1 MRNKL
6 GIGFFGVMIVA
17 LMLVTGAYQ
26 LSYQR
31 AKEQREVKLQ
41 VAEETRAEGQKK
53 EETTAATPDPA
64 TVAADGQALKEDCYY
79 LMEVNGY
86 VVVYLSDKKTPYE
99 YTDIK
104 YDDLPAELRDEIRN
118 GKYVEDAKSLYG
130 FLENYSS

>member
-6 GIGFFGVMIVA
+6 GIGFFAVMIVA

-31 AKEQREVKLQ
+31 AKEQMEVKMQ
-41 VAEETRAEGQKK
+41 AAQETRAEGSQK
-53 EETTAATPDPA
+53 EDASSVNPDPA
-64 TVAADGQALKEDCYY
+64 SVAADGQALKEDCYY

-104 YDDLPAELRDEIRN
+104 CDGLPSEMQEEIRN
-118 GKYVEDAKSLYG
+118 GKYMEDAKELYG

>member
-6 GIGFFGVMIVA
+6 GIGFFAVMIVA

-31 AKEQREVKLQ
+31 AKEQMEVKMQ
-41 VAEETRAEGQKK
+41 AAQETRAEGSQK
-53 EETTAATPDPA
+53 EDASSVNPDPA
-64 TVAADGQALKEDCYY
+64 SVAADGQALKEDCYY

-99 YTDIK
+99 C
-104 YDDLPAELRDEIRN
+104 
-118 GKYVEDAKSLYG
+118 VEDAKSLYG

>member
-6 GIGFFGVMIVA
+6 GIGFFAVMIVA

-31 AKEQREVKLQ
+31 AKEQMEVRIQ
-41 VAEETRAEGQKK
+41 AAENTRVEESQK
-53 EETTAATPDPA
+53 EDAA
-64 TVAADGQALKEDCYY
+64 VAADGQALKEDCYY

-86 VVVYLSDKKTPYE
+86 IVVYLSDKKTPYE

-104 YDDLPAELRDEIRN
+104 YDDLPAELQDEIRN

>member
-6 GIGFFGVMIVA
+6 GIGFLAVMIVA

-31 AKEQREVKLQ
+31 AKEQMEVKMQ
-41 VAEETRAEGQKK
+41 AAQETRAEGSQK
-53 EETTAATPDPA
+53 EDASSVNPDPA
-64 TVAADGQALKEDCYY
+64 SVAADGQALKEDCYY

>member
-1 MRNKL
+1 MRNKI
-6 GIGFFGVMIVA
+6 GIGFFAVMIVA

-31 AKEQREVKLQ
+31 AKEQMEVKLQ
-41 VAEETRAEGQKK
+41 AAEDTQPRGSLTEDA
-53 EETTAATPDPA
+53 TAANPDPA
-64 TVAADGQALKEDCYY
+64 TIEADGQALKEDCYY

-99 YTDIK
+99 YTDIL

-118 GKYVEDAKSLYG
+118 GKYVEDAKTLYG